1 MTLTTEELTLIRET
15 WTMLARDPD
24 ALTEGFYDELF
35 RRAPE
40 YRPLFAGT
48 DLPEQ
53 RRKLAAALGLVVKH
67 AHDLRPVVGPLTD
80 LGRRHAEWGVED
92 AAYDVVGAALLHTI
106 AARLGAAM
114 IPGVIE
120 AWTAAYTAVASTM
133 LAGAATARK
142 KSA

>member
-1 MTLTTEELTLIRET
+1 MTLTTEDITLIRET
-15 WTMLARDPD
+15 WAILTRDPD
-24 ALTEGFYDELF
+24 PLTEGFYEELF

-40 YRPLFAGT
+40 YRPLFAAT

-53 RRKLAAALGLVVKH
+53 RRKLAAALGLVVRH
-67 AHDLRPVVGPLTD
+67 AHDLTPVVGPLTD

-106 AARLGAAM
+106 AARLGAGM
-114 IPGVIE
+114 VPGVIE

-133 LAGAATARK
+133 IAGADMARK
-142 KSA
+142 KIA